1 MREKTLAFSLFPGN
15 PNEQTS
21 LKPLEQ
27 KVLGEFGCRKFIYCS
42 DAGPGSEDIRVYNH
56 MGKRVFTVTRPVKKL
71 KKEWALYQKTIREK
85 QVERVQKMPES
96 GSTKKNRKNPNDPV
110 RFTETTAATED
121 GKAADIHNYL
131 NENKIY
137 EECFRIMK
145 TDFSARP
152 VYLQD
157 ENREIKH
164 LYSHFGCFISR
175 SPVSFCHK

>member
-1 MREKTLAFSLFPGN
+1 MGAL
-15 PNEQTS
+15 
-21 LKPLEQ
+21 
-27 KVLGEFGCRKFIYCS
+27 
-42 DAGPGSEDIRVYNH
+42 SEDHPGKTGRTCTKNAGIRQH
-56 MGKRVFTVTRPVKKL
+56 
-71 KKEWALYQKTIREK
+71 
-85 QVERVQKMPES
+85 
-96 GSTKKNRKNPNDPV
+96 KKNRKNPNDPA

>member
-42 DAGPGSEDIRVYNH
+42 DAGPGSKDIRVYNH

-96 GSTKKNRKNPNDPV
+96 GSTKRTVKIQMIPPV
-110 RFTETTAATED
+110 LQRLPLPQKMGKLRISTT
-121 GKAADIHNYL
+121 I
-131 NENKIY
+131 
-137 EECFRIMK
+137 
-145 TDFSARP
+145 
-152 VYLQD
+152 
-157 ENREIKH
+157 
-164 LYSHFGCFISR
+164 
-175 SPVSFCHK
+175 

>member
-42 DAGPGSEDIRVYNH
+42 DAGPGSKDIRVYNH
-56 MGKRVFTVTRPVKKL
+56 MGKRVFTVIRPVKKL
-71 KKEWALYQKTIREK
+71 NKEWALYQKTIREK
-85 QVERVQKMPES
+85 QVERVQ
-96 GSTKKNRKNPNDPV
+96 N
-110 RFTETTAATED
+110 
-121 GKAADIHNYL
+121 
-131 NENKIY
+131 Y
-137 EECFRIMK
+137 EECFHIMK

>member
-42 DAGPGSEDIRVYNH
+42 DAEPGSEDIRVYNH
-56 MGKRVFTVTRPVKKL
+56 MGKPVFTVTRPVKKL

-96 GSTKKNRKNPNDPV
+96 GSTKRTVKIQMIPPV
-110 RFTETTAATED
+110 LQRLPLPQKMGKLRISTT
-121 GKAADIHNYL
+121 I
-131 NENKIY
+131 
-137 EECFRIMK
+137 
-145 TDFSARP
+145 
-152 VYLQD
+152 
-157 ENREIKH
+157 
-164 LYSHFGCFISR
+164 
-175 SPVSFCHK
+175 

>member
-42 DAGPGSEDIRVYNH
+42 DAEPGSEDIRVYNH

-96 GSTKKNRKNPNDPV
+96 GSTKRTVKIQMIPLVLQRLPLPQKMGKL
-110 RFTETTAATED
+110 RISTT
-121 GKAADIHNYL
+121 I
-131 NENKIY
+131 
-137 EECFRIMK
+137 
-145 TDFSARP
+145 
-152 VYLQD
+152 
-157 ENREIKH
+157 
-164 LYSHFGCFISR
+164 
-175 SPVSFCHK
+175 

>member
-42 DAGPGSEDIRVYNH
+42 DAEPGSEDIRVYNH
-56 MGKRVFTVTRPVKKL
+56 MGKRVFTVTRPVKKS

-96 GSTKKNRKNPNDPV
+96 GSTKRTVKIQMIPPV
-110 RFTETTAATED
+110 LQRLPLPQKMGKLRISTT
-121 GKAADIHNYL
+121 I
-131 NENKIY
+131 
-137 EECFRIMK
+137 
-145 TDFSARP
+145 
-152 VYLQD
+152 
-157 ENREIKH
+157 
-164 LYSHFGCFISR
+164 
-175 SPVSFCHK
+175 

>member
-42 DAGPGSEDIRVYNH
+42 DAGPGSKDIRVYNH

-85 QVERVQKMPES
+85 QVERVQ
-96 GSTKKNRKNPNDPV
+96 N
-110 RFTETTAATED
+110 
-121 GKAADIHNYL
+121 
-131 NENKIY
+131 Y

>member
-42 DAGPGSEDIRVYNH
+42 DAEPGSEDIRVYNH

-85 QVERVQKMPES
+85 QVERVQ
-96 GSTKKNRKNPNDPV
+96 N
-110 RFTETTAATED
+110 
-121 GKAADIHNYL
+121 
-131 NENKIY
+131 Y
-137 EECFRIMK
+137 EECFHIMK

-152 VYLQD
+152 VYLQN

>member
-96 GSTKKNRKNPNDPV
+96 GSTKRTVKIQMIPPV
-110 RFTETTAATED
+110 LQRLPLPQKMGKLRISTT
-121 GKAADIHNYL
+121 I
-131 NENKIY
+131 
-137 EECFRIMK
+137 
-145 TDFSARP
+145 
-152 VYLQD
+152 
-157 ENREIKH
+157 
-164 LYSHFGCFISR
+164 
-175 SPVSFCHK
+175 

>member
-42 DAGPGSEDIRVYNH
+42 DAEPGSEDIRVYNH

-96 GSTKKNRKNPNDPV
+96 GSTKRTVKIQMIPPV
-110 RFTETTAATED
+110 LQRLPLPQKMGKLRISTT
-121 GKAADIHNYL
+121 I
-131 NENKIY
+131 
-137 EECFRIMK
+137 
-145 TDFSARP
+145 
-152 VYLQD
+152 
-157 ENREIKH
+157 
-164 LYSHFGCFISR
+164 
-175 SPVSFCHK
+175 